1 MNLNGKNFTNFQNL
15 RVKGDLNSAG
25 VIRFAGPSAGGFEST
40 LAVSSLQEANSA
52 ATLDARPVV
61 RVGTTGTFSVNM
73 PAITSWSET
82 AVTVSG
88 IRREDAV
95 LCQIQDMMG
104 TVTTGRTFPIIAGA
118 RPENGYLY
126 LTFYN
131 PTATATIA
139 HSFTVAYTAFR

>member
-1 MNLNGKNFTNFQNL
+1 MNVKGANFTNFQNL
-15 RVKGDLNSAG
+15 RLRGTGGLSGRVLLTGAG
-25 VIRFAGPSAGGFEST
+25 FDST
-40 LAVSSLQEANSA
+40 LSVSTLQEADSA
-52 ATLDARPVV
+52 AVVTGRPVV
-61 RVGTTGTFSVNM
+61 NIGSTGTFAVTLQ
-73 PAITSWSET
+73 AITSFGET

-95 LCQIQDMMG
+95 VCQIQDMGG

-131 PTATATIA
+131 PTGTATLYA
-139 HSFTVAYTAFR
+139 PMTVAYTAFR